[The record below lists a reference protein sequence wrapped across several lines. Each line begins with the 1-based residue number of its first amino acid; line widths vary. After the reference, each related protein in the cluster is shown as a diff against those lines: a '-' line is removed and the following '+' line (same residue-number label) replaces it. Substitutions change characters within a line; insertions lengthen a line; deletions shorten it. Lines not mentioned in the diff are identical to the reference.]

1 MQIQKLSYNLGAE
14 ILGVDLRQSLDATT
28 FSQIHAAFL
37 QYSMLL
43 FRDQPI
49 TKAQQIEFSR
59 RFGELDNNDMA
70 PRDRDPEFPEI
81 LLNTN
86 RPLPGGKPLGKG
98 AMVWHSDRAFMCS
111 PAMATVMHGVDLPDV
126 GGDTLFANMYLAYD
140 TLSEGMKKLIEGL
153 YGVHPGPHLIIDAS
167 TPERLAAT
175 SKLSRPIAHPLV
187 RVHPETGRKVLY
199 VGEKVNIIDGMTV
212 AESVPLIRFL
222 CAHATRPQGVYR
234 HRWNKDDVL
243 MWDNRCTLH
252 MAVNDY
258 DKTKT
263 RYLDKTCVMGTPSG
277 GYVYDGPMD

>member
-98 AMVWHSDRAFMCS
+98 AMVWHSDRGQ
-111 PAMATVMHGVDLPDV
+111 ATERMLV
-126 GGDTLFANMYLAYD
+126 T
-140 TLSEGMKKLIEGL
+140 
-153 YGVHPGPHLIIDAS
+153 
-167 TPERLAAT
+167 TPVCAA
-175 SKLSRPIAHPLV
+175 A
-187 RVHPETGRKVLY
+187 RK
-199 VGEKVNIIDGMTV
+199 
-212 AESVPLIRFL
+212 P
-222 CAHATRPQGVYR
+222 
-234 HRWNKDDVL
+234 
-243 MWDNRCTLH
+243 
-252 MAVNDY
+252 
-258 DKTKT
+258 
-263 RYLDKTCVMGTPSG
+263 
-277 GYVYDGPMD
+277 